1 MKFLADHWY
10 GIVFGLALVASVAG
24 NIYSFSKL
32 TPEQQKEKVRE
43 WLIWAV
49 AQAEIDLGGGTGQLK
64 LRKVY
69 GMFIVAFPWM
79 VKAIS
84 FAEFS
89 DMVDVAL
96 EKFKEILENNAK
108 VKELVDSGA
117 NVSMKQVLEA
127 LSQIPAKEQGG
138 E

>member
-1 MKFLADHWY
+1 MKFLAEHWY
-10 GIVFGLALVASVAG
+10 VIVFVLVLAASIAG

-69 GMFIVAFPWM
+69 GMFIAAFPWM
-79 VKAIS
+79 VRAIS

-89 DMVDVAL
+89 DMVDIAL
-96 EKFKEILENNAK
+96 DKFKEMLENNAK
-108 VKELVDSGA
+108 IKELVDSGA
-117 NVSMKQVLEA
+117 NVSMKQVIEA
-127 LSQIPAKEQGG
+127 LSQLPAKE
-138 E
+138 